1 MNNRKKFTSFFIA
14 LVFTL
19 SLLFNNFTGL
29 ISTADVAV
37 AETKVAVNA
46 IDDGAILHAWN
57 WSLDTIRE
65 NLPAIKA
72 AGYKVVQTSP
82 VQGTKENTMSE
93 DHWWLLY
100 QPTNF
105 KIGNAQVGSRDDLKS
120 LCEEADKYGIKIIVD
135 VILWSY
141 NRYYM

>member
-1 MNNRKKFTSFFIA
+1 MNNKKKFTSFFIA

-57 WSLDTIRE
+57 WSLNTIKE
-65 NLPAIKA
+65 KLPEIKE
-72 AGYKVVQTSP
+72 AGYKAVQTS
-82 VQGTKENTMSE
+82 Q
-93 DHWWLLY
+93 WLLAIPY
-100 QPTNF
+100 KRSSAVPIPFDYRLSVARLRRFALPAPARSAPCGFVPLCQSQR
-105 KIGNAQVGSRDDLKS
+105 NAQRVCRITP
-120 LCEEADKYGIKIIVD
+120 AH
-135 VILWSY
+135 
-141 NRYYM
+141 